1 MKNISILL
9 VVFLTAITLSCNET
23 KSKEQVKENETN
35 QQDVAANYKSIE
47 VEIEGMTCEI
57 GCARLIQSK
66 MSKVDGVTFTKVDFE
81 SKKGL
86 FTFDSNKLNE
96 EAIAEK
102 ISKIAGGDLYS
113 VSKTTNIDLIVDKS
127 SENKEIS
134 E

>member
-1 MKNISILL
+1 MLL
-9 VVFLTAITLSCNET
+9 GLCTLFSCNQS
-23 KSKEQVKENETN
+23 KSKDKSKENETT

-66 MSKVDGVTFTKVDFE
+66 LSKVEGITYTKVDFE
-81 SKKGL
+81 SGKGL
-86 FTFDSNKLNE
+86 FTFDSNKLNK
-96 EAIAEK
+96 EAIAEN

-113 VSKTTNIDLIVDKS
+113 VSKTTEIDLIIKKN
-127 SENKEIS
+127 SENKELK

>member
-1 MKNISILL
+1 MKNITTILL
-9 VVFLTAITLSCNET
+9 IIITAFSFSCNQ
-23 KSKEQVKENETN
+23 SKKNETPK
-35 QQDVAANYKSIE
+35 QEVAANYKSIE

-66 MSKVDGVTFTKVDFE
+66 LSKVEGVTYAIVNFE

-86 FTFDSNKLNE
+86 FTFDSNKLNK

-113 VSKTTNIDLIVDKS
+113 VSKATEIDLIVKETDKDIDTI
-127 SENKEIS
+127 E
-134 E
+134 